1 MLILNCKYNQRV
13 KLNVTCYIV
22 RYIQL
27 SSDTSYDK
35 IKHLVEIDDDIFAVF
50 TIDSRGDVYGLT
62 IAKNIGFEKS
72 AIENIFTNFNNVLK
86 QEDKIIDILT
96 NSSIDI
102 VGKVKWKVTEYVK
115 IRILQIVD
123 KNKIVVVL
131 IKSSTTLDETVDNI
145 LGYYYEEEEEDI
157 PKSLF

>member
-1 MLILNCKYNQRV
+1 
-13 KLNVTCYIV
+13 
-22 RYIQL
+22 L

-35 IKHLVEIDDDIFAVF
+35 IKHLVEIEDDIFAVF
-50 TIDSRGDVYGLT
+50 TIDSRGDANDLT
-62 IAKNIGFEKS
+62 VAKNIDSENS
-72 AIENIFTNFNNVLK
+72 LIENIFTNFNRILK
-86 QEDKIIDILT
+86 QDDKIIDILT
-96 NSSIDI
+96 NNNRSSDI
-102 VGKVKWKVTEYVK
+102 LGRLKWKVTEYEK
-115 IRILQIVD
+115 IRILQIAD

>member
-1 MLILNCKYNQRV
+1 MQ
-13 KLNVTCYIV
+13 YIV

-35 IKHLVEIDDDIFAVF
+35 IKHLVEIEDDIFAVF
-50 TIDSRGDVYGLT
+50 TINSTGESYGLT
-62 IAKNIGFEKS
+62 VAKNIDFEKS
-72 AIENIFTNFNNVLK
+72 LVERIYTNFNTVLK
-86 QEDKIIDILT
+86 QDDKITEILT
-96 NSSIDI
+96 NSSSDI
-102 VGKVKWKVTEYVK
+102 LGRLKWKVIEYEK
-115 IRILQIVD
+115 IRILQIAD

-145 LGYYYEEEEEDI
+145 LGYYYEEEEDNI